1 MSNQSPEILACLQS
15 INRFLEDFY
24 AHPRLLSDILRDAG
38 VGEDDIDQLRRDHLD
53 AYLAGLLRRW
63 RTWMVEILPSRRDDI
78 PSTGSGHR
86 IVRRYGLNGRPRSS
100 LADPS
105 GRAPGRSLSNEYG
118 IRVSVSANWGKML

>member
-1 MSNQSPEILACLQS
+1 MTSTS
-15 INRFLEDFY
+15 
-24 AHPRLLSDILRDAG
+24 G
-38 VGEDDIDQLRRDHLD
+38 VGEDDIDQLRHDHLD

-63 RTWMVEILPSRRDDI
+63 RSWMAQILPSRRDDI